1 MRLFVGKR
9 LDDEAVV
16 TKMFEKTLDLVQKI
30 IGHSENFIA
39 DQLHVWG
46 FEIRPSSPVPS
57 PPVP

>member
-1 MRLFVGKR
+1 MMVGKR

-16 TKMFEKTLDLVQKI
+16 TKMFENTLDLVQKI

-46 FEIRPSSPVPS
+46 FEIRAS
-57 PPVP
+57 

>member
-1 MRLFVGKR
+1 MMVGKP

-16 TKMFEKTLDLVQKI
+16 TKMFEKTLDLVQTI

-46 FEIRPSSPVPS
+46 FQISPAS
-57 PPVP
+57 PGSF